1 MPSAISTSFTPAKL
15 ALSNSLLPTLLSK
28 TLNVISCPPEHDGSM
43 APKQAVSVTATAP
56 VPVQVAPA
64 MERLRSVIDDV
75 LLAVYWMTEV
85 CSKMPEA
92 VDANQPPVYWKP
104 GLPAVVMGV
113 TAMLPAGSPKPGGF
127 EVPEY

>member
-28 TLNVISCPPEHDGSM
+28 TLKVISCPPEHDGSM
-43 APKQAVSVTATAP
+43 APKQAVSVASTAP
-56 VPVQVAPA
+56 VPVHVAPA
-64 MERLRSVIDDV
+64 MDRLRSVMGDV
-75 LLAVYWMTEV
+75 LLSVYWMTEV
-85 CSKMPEA
+85 CDKIPEL
-92 VDANQPPVYWKP
+92 VEANQPPVNWNP

-113 TAMLPAGSPKPGGF
+113 TAMLPAGSPKPGGL